1 MKKKTFILGI
11 GSHSKLIYNCLRK
24 GKKKIKVDGFIYFK
38 SKVAKKTW
46 IGKIF
51 KLPVYDIKEIPI
63 NSNIYIGIGDHILR
77 SEIYNKIKRKFNFP
91 NYVSNNSVIA
101 DGVKIGKASI
111 ILDGCVL
118 NYNSHISENSI
129 INTGSIIE
137 HDVKIGNS
145 CNISP
150 GSIICGK
157 TVIEENC
164 LIGAGSIIQD
174 GIHIKK
180 NSLIGSGSNVVKNV
194 KSNSLLFGN
203 PAKNKK

>member
-1 MKKKTFILGI
+1 MKKKTFILGT
-11 GSHSKLIYNCLRK
+11 GSHSKLIYNCLSK
-24 GKKKIKVDGFIYFK
+24 GKKKIKVNGFIYFK
-38 SKVAKKTW
+38 SKISKKKW
-46 IGKIF
+46 IGKKC
-51 KLPVYDIKEIPI
+51 KLPVYDIKEVPL

-77 SEIYNKIKRKFNFP
+77 GEIYRKIKQNYNFP
-91 NYVSNNSVIA
+91 NYVSKNSLIA
-101 DGVKIGKASI
+101 KGVKIGKASV
-111 ILDGCVL
+111 ILDGCIL
-118 NYNSHISENSI
+118 NYNSHISENCL

-137 HDVKIGNS
+137 HDVKIGNN

-150 GSIICGK
+150 GSIVCGK

-203 PAKNKK
+203 PAKSKK

>member
-11 GSHSKLIYNCLRK
+11 GSHSKLIYNCLIK

-38 SKVAKKTW
+38 NKPNKISM
-46 IGKIF
+46 IGKKY
-51 KLPVYDIKEIPI
+51 KLPIYDIKKIPLK
-63 NSNIYIGIGDHILR
+63 SNIYIGIGDHILR
-77 SEIYNKIKRKFNFP
+77 SKIYDEIKQKFNFP
-91 NYVSNNSVIA
+91 NYISNNSLIA
-101 DGVKIGKASI
+101 DGVKIGRGSI
-111 ILDGCVL
+111 ILDGCIL
-118 NYNSHISENSI
+118 NYNSEISENCL

-137 HDVKIGNS
+137 HDVKIGNN

-157 TVIEENC
+157 TVIEDNC

-180 NSLIGSGSNVVKNV
+180 NSLIGSGSNVINNV

-203 PAKNKK
+203 PAKKKK